1 MNTVLF
7 HLTMHT
13 HTHTFLATDFNGA
26 KLLFSLHKHL
36 RSYKFV
42 PLLKPF
48 HFLYFCRTGV
58 SNRADG

>member
-1 MNTVLF
+1 MHTVLF
-7 HLTMHT
+7 HLTIHI
-13 HTHTFLATDFNGA
+13 LATDFNGA

-36 RSYKFV
+36 RSYEFV

-58 SNRADG
+58 SNRAAADG